1 MSGTRDDA
9 TRNRAV
15 WTRANAEDHTDAEA
29 DRRWAADDISW
40 GVFEVPEA
48 SIGTLGDV
56 ADRDVVELGCGTAYV
71 SAWLARRGARPVGV
85 DITPVQLETARRMQA
100 NHGLAF
106 PLVEASAE
114 DVPLP

>member
-15 WTRANAEDHTDAEA
+15 WTRANADHTDAEA
-29 DRRWAADDISW
+29 DRRWAADDITW

-56 ADRDVVELGCGTAYV
+56 ADRDVVELGCGTA
-71 SAWLARRGARPVGV
+71 
-85 DITPVQLETARRMQA
+85 
-100 NHGLAF
+100 
-106 PLVEASAE
+106 
-114 DVPLP
+114 